1 MDSEWREVSTERAV
15 HHAGVTAAVVD
26 EREIA
31 LYAVRGAIY
40 ATENRCTHGD
50 ARLSD
55 GFLLDDEIECPLHQG
70 RFNVRDGRPMC
81 APLTGGVTVF
91 PVKVDLGRVFVLV
104 PVAAGGAGAANV
116 PAQGGACAGT
126 CLNGASQ

>member
-1 MDSEWREVSTERAV
+1 METEWKEVSTEAEVRE
-15 HHAGVTAAVVD
+15 AGVSAVYAGD
-26 EREIA
+26 REIA

-40 ATENRCTHGD
+40 ATENRCSHGE

-70 RFNVRDGRPMC
+70 RFNVRDGLPMC
-81 APLTGGVTVF
+81 APLFAPVRVF

-104 PVAAGGAGAANV
+104 PVEANGDSAAMAAPRACGGVCRMAA
-116 PAQGGACAGT
+116 PR
-126 CLNGASQ
+126 

>member
-1 MDSEWREVSTERAV
+1 MDAEWKEVSTEATVRD
-15 HHAGVTAAVVD
+15 AGVEGVLVAD
-26 EREIA
+26 REIA

-40 ATENRCTHGD
+40 ATENRCTHGE

-81 APLTGGVTVF
+81 APLTAPVSVF
-91 PVKVDLGRVFVLV
+91 PVKVDFGRVFVLL
-104 PVAAGGAGAANV
+104 PAGGASATIAA
-116 PAQGGACAGT
+116 PQRGEACAGA
-126 CLNGASQ
+126 CVLGAPQ

>member
-1 MDSEWREVSTERAV
+1 MDSEWKAVSTERAV
-15 HHAGVTAAVVD
+15 RDAGVAAVRVD

-31 LYAVRGAIY
+31 LYAVSGAIY
-40 ATENRCTHGD
+40 ATENRCTHGE

-81 APLTGGVTVF
+81 APLREGVTVF
-91 PVKVDLGRVFVLV
+91 PVKIDLGRVFVLV
-104 PVAAGGAGAANV
+104 PVAAGADGAASGS
-116 PAQGGACAGT
+116 ATAAACAGA
-126 CLNGASQ
+126 CRHGAPQ